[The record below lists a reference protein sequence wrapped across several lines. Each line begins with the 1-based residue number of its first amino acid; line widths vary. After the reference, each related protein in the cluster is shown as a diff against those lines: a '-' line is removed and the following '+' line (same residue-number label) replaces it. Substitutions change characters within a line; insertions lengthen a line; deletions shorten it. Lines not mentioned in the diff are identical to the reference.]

1 MIRRPPRSTLFPYTT
16 LFRSRALLVDES
28 AQVADDGR
36 DAERLL
42 LQRAQPL
49 LVRRSRQLLA
59 QQRRDAADGS
69 DRVVQLVRHA
79 GAERPER
86 GQPPRAQDLV
96 LRGPELGGAVLDA
109 LAPPAVPAVDLLVP
123 PDDLRG
129 HLVEGARELADL
141 VVAVHLR

>member
-1 MIRRPPRSTLFPYTT
+1 MQREAAPGLRS
-16 LFRSRALLVDES
+16 LLVGES

-42 LQRAQPL
+42 MQRAQPL

-86 GQPPRAQDLV
+86 GKPPRAQDLV
-96 LRGPELGGAVLDA
+96 LRSPELGGALLDA
-109 LAPPAVPAVDLLVP
+109 LAQLAVPAAGLPRP
-123 PDDLRG
+123 PDALRG
-129 HLVEGARELADL
+129 PPVGRARAPARLPPPLPPPRLGAA
-141 VVAVHLR
+141 